1 MDRMR
6 WLSFY
11 FSFHGRVSRK
21 AYVLYLF
28 LPWWFTI
35 VLTLLLSSPL
45 WFDNALLIAYG
56 LLFWP
61 SIAVGTKRYHDR
73 NRSGWFQLLSLIP
86 IVGPLWV
93 NVELAFFPGTK
104 GANSFGAATGR

>member
-1 MDRMR
+1 MR

-21 AYVLYLF
+21 EYLLCLF
-28 LPWWFTI
+28 LPWWFII
-35 VLTLLLSSPL
+35 VVTVVLSPPL
-45 WFDNALLIAYG
+45 SFDKALLIAYG

-61 SIAVGTKRYHDR
+61 SIAVGARRCHDR

-93 NVELAFFPGTK
+93 NVELALFPGAK
-104 GANSFGAATGR
+104 GANSFGAPTGQ